1 MIRKTLL
8 PPEYQEVEYIEST
21 GTQYIDTNISPTNNT
36 RTEIKFFNNA
46 TGSWY
51 IFGSRSQTTNV
62 MLYAQTGSQTGS
74 TIYPRV
80 NGEGTA
86 VGWARTATGAIYE
99 VVLETKENV
108 YDYSIKDLTNNRN
121 YSVNNVSFTQFTTS
135 MNIYLGAVNTNNIQA
150 GTTRFYKFKIF
161 QNDIL
166 ARDMIPCYRKSDSI
180 IGMYDLVTKTFFTN
194 SGAGTFGKGSDIIT
208 KEVGFIY
215 KTILP
220 NEYQEVEYIESTGTQ
235 YIDTGVVQKIKPKI
249 VTTLAVMSNND
260 LDLMGNDSAYSGCF
274 IVDAYPSNTY
284 LYYRYST
291 SSSSGISGF
300 FPTSDTSFH
309 SYEFGE
315 DVYKDGTFVYRFP
328 NHDFSVNTKSIYL
341 FRGRTYALIKLKRT
355 RIYDGDTLLRD
366 YFPCYRKSDD
376 EIGLYDI
383 VNKVFYTNSGT
394 GTFTKG
400 NNVGASNIDK
410 IYHGTDL
417 VFEQGFTREDA
428 GISPLKTTHQTIGK
442 TLKDYKIYGNSV
454 QKILPD
460 EYQEVEWVAGDDSG
474 NPMIVVG
481 EVSSLNT
488 VIKFNAKLKRINNGS
503 GYPAFLSTLDYANT
517 QLLINQHPQVGT
529 EAFFYVT
536 FGNITDKYDNIY
548 NSCQPTQN
556 FYDYELS
563 KKGLSVK
570 NYGAITFNAT
580 SFSTA
585 NICIIGKANNNS
597 KSDAYFRS
605 FKVYDGTTLI
615 YDLKPCYRKADGVI
629 GMYDVVTDRFLTN
642 SRTGS
647 LTKGENVPSPSAST
661 PIRSVGDN
669 IRGLPFGYQQVE
681 YIESTGTQHIDTAF
695 VPNQDTKIMLEIM
708 PTETEYCRLYGAY
721 SGSSWTSGSYG
732 AYFNAYGN
740 TFWVNYNSDTNIP
753 DFGIQANVECKIY
766 QDKNKFYVNDTLKYT
781 LDTQNA
787 FTPERTMYLM
797 ALNRDNESRKG
808 KFKLYDCKIWDNDT
822 LVRDYVPC
830 YRKSDDTIGLYDLVY
845 GIFHENAGTGVF
857 LKGNDVNNYKIPV
870 KAIGKNLFNKNNFE
884 HYEAYVS
891 GQGVITSSVGADTC
905 IIMKVQPSTTYIVW
919 SSENATN
926 NNRLAQFTT
935 KPLLN
940 STGTNVQVISQVP
953 YSFTF
958 TTASTTNYIAF
969 HSGKK
974 YGTTAQT
981 NWVDGMQIEYGSSAT
996 TYEVYQEA
1004 DASVYLDEPL
1014 RKVGNYADYIDYQS
1028 QKVYRNV
1035 IVNDDTGTL
1044 PIDQSYSGTTDTAGT
1059 SITLPDILSI
1069 QGTTTYEVD
1078 TEIQPSNM
1086 YIKYKGK

>member
-1 MIRKTLL
+1 MNIFTRDMNFVKFNNVEMEWVKFNGNIVYEAWKTLTTQGI
-8 PPEYQEVEYIEST
+8 PPLTI
-21 GTQYIDTNISPTNNT
+21 NN
-36 RTEIKFFNNA
+36 
-46 TGSWY
+46 
-51 IFGSRSQTTNV
+51 
-62 MLYAQTGSQTGS
+62 M
-74 TIYPRV
+74 
-80 NGEGTA
+80 EG
-86 VGWARTATGAIYE
+86 GNL
-99 VVLETKENV
+99 LE
-108 YDYSIKDLTNNRN
+108 
-121 YSVNNVSFTQFTTS
+121 
-135 MNIYLGAVNTNNIQA
+135 
-150 GTTRFYKFKIF
+150 
-161 QNDIL
+161 
-166 ARDMIPCYRKSDSI
+166 
-180 IGMYDLVTKTFFTN
+180 
-194 SGAGTFGKGSDIIT
+194 
-208 KEVGFIY
+208 
-215 KTILP
+215 
-220 NEYQEVEYIESTGTQ
+220 
-235 YIDTGVVQKIKPKI
+235 
-249 VTTLAVMSNND
+249 
-260 LDLMGNDSAYSGCF
+260 
-274 IVDAYPSNTY
+274 
-284 LYYRYST
+284 
-291 SSSSGISGF
+291 
-300 FPTSDTSFH
+300 
-309 SYEFGE
+309 
-315 DVYKDGTFVYRFP
+315 
-328 NHDFSVNTKSIYL
+328 
-341 FRGRTYALIKLKRT
+341 
-355 RIYDGDTLLRD
+355 
-366 YFPCYRKSDD
+366 
-376 EIGLYDI
+376 
-383 VNKVFYTNSGT
+383 
-394 GTFTKG
+394 
-400 NNVGASNIDK
+400 
-410 IYHGTDL
+410 
-417 VFEQGFTREDA
+417 
-428 GISPLKTTHQTIGK
+428 
-442 TLKDYKIYGNSV
+442 YKIYGNSV
-454 QKILPD
+454 QKNLPD
-460 EYQEVEWVAGDDSG
+460 EYQEVEWIAGDDSG

-481 EVSSLNT
+481 EVSSINT
-488 VIKFNAKLKRINNGS
+488 VIKFNAKLKRISNGS

-647 LTKGENVPSPSAST
+647 LTKGANVPSPSVSI

-681 YIESTGTQHIDTAF
+681 YIQSTGTQHIDTAF
-695 VPNQDTKIMLEIM
+695 VPDQDTKVLMNVNITSL
-708 PTETEYCRLYGAY
+708 PYCRLYGAY
-721 SGSSWTSGSYG
+721 SGASWTVSSYG

-753 DFGIQANVECKIY
+753 DSGIQANVDCKIY

-781 LDTQNA
+781 LDAQNA
-787 FTPERTMYLM
+787 FTPARTMYLM
-797 ALNRDNESRKG
+797 ALNRDNETRKG
-808 KFKLYDCKIWDNDT
+808 EFKLYDCKIWDNDT

-830 YRKSDDTIGLYDLVY
+830 YRKSDNAIGLYDLVY

-870 KAIGKNLFNKNNFE
+870 KAIGKNLFDKNNFE

-935 KPLLN
+935 KPSLN

-981 NWVDGMQIEYGSSAT
+981 DWVDGMQIEYGSSAT
-996 TYEVYQEA
+996 TYEAYQEA

-1014 RKVGNYADYIDYQS
+1014 RKIGDYADYIDFES
-1028 QKVYRNV
+1028 QKVYRKIKRGIITENSTFSKFSAV
-1035 IVNDDTGTL
+1035 TDYSAFWMTQNDLVNWYSDLNINQTVLSPTLKYYPAGGGNTNASWSDEFEISSSITSTYERIIFSLPNTINDVTEAKAWLQTNPIEYYYPTEIVTE
-1044 PIDQSYSGTTDTAGT
+1044 Q
-1059 SITLPDILSI
+1059 SITLPNISSFK
-1069 QGTTTYEVD
+1069 GTTTYEVN
-1078 TEIQPSNM
+1078 TTIQPSNM
-1086 YIKYKGK
+1086 WIKYKGK